1 MNSKNLKTKSGI
13 TKKTTNKNVGAHDCA
28 QKGITLIALVITI
41 IVMLILVSVTISMAI
56 NGGLFEKA
64 GQAVSGTQNAI
75 NAEQQ
80 LADGKI
86 KIGDKWYTSID
97 DYINNNPIETGI
109 EINPT
114 EITLKK
120 KETGAEGTEVLTG
133 TITASVFGME
143 SEPEI
148 TWEKSSN
155 GITLSSTKGKSITVG
170 VAETQTEALEATV
183 IAKCTYDGKEYTA
196 ECKVTL
202 EIIEKEEPKITVSE
216 MQGNNLS
223 TYLGQTVNYGV
234 TYDDKSANG
243 YGQGKWEI
251 FYADEEHIYLITKGH
266 LASAALAIVNKN
278 YKGTKDF
285 TAEGGLTNYP
295 AVSQ

>member
-1 MNSKNLKTKSGI
+1 ME
-13 TKKTTNKNVGAHDCA
+13 
-28 QKGITLIALVITI
+28 LIACNQKNGCLQVLGPKASCL
-41 IVMLILVSVTISMAI
+41 LIEEIGKVQ
-56 NGGLFEKA
+56 
-64 GQAVSGTQNAI
+64 GQL
-75 NAEQQ
+75 

-86 KIGDKWYTSID
+86 KIGDKWYASID

-170 VAETQTEALEATV
+170 VVETQTEALEATV
-183 IAKCTYDGKEYTA
+183 IAKCTYDGKGYSA
-196 ECKVTL
+196 KCKVTL

-243 YGQGKWEI
+243 YGQGKCERIWKR
-251 FYADEEHIYLITKGH
+251 YSLKQKM
-266 LASAALAIVNKN
+266 LM
-278 YKGTKDF
+278 
-285 TAEGGLTNYP
+285 
-295 AVSQ
+295 